1 MPKETENKMAVTVW
15 LDKSLVERID
25 KLAEKGELTRSKLI
39 ANMIEV
45 TTDELE
51 IVKTVGIFTLAKI
64 FRDMKERLE
73 KGRKTEK
80 KSK

>member
-1 MPKETENKMAVTVW
+1 MPKETEDKMAVTVW

-45 TTDELE
+45 TTGELE
-51 IVKTVGIFTLAKI
+51 LMKTVGIYAIAKI
-64 FRDMKERLE
+64 FRDMKEALE
-73 KGRKTEK
+73 RGRKTEK